1 MLKQGIKKTV
11 DFPEE
16 VEFSLDGDT
25 LRVSGPDG
33 ELSRVFDQNGI
44 ELDKD
49 GNSVVLKAK
58 TGRRK
63 VRAAFG
69 TAVSHIENM
78 IKGVT
83 EGFSC
88 KLKVFYSHFPISVSV
103 SDDRVKIENFLGEEK
118 PRFSRIVGDTEVE
131 VKGEEIEVRG
141 IKKEDVGQTAANI
154 EQVAQTRNRDPRVF
168 QDGIYIVEEP

>member
-1 MLKQGIKKTV
+1 MEEQVIKKTV

-16 VEFSLDGDT
+16 VEFTLNGNI
-25 LRVSGPDG
+25 LRVSGPNG

-44 ELDKD
+44 KLDIN
-49 GNSVVLKAK
+49 GNSVVLRAE

-63 VRAAFG
+63 VRAALG
-69 TAVSHIENM
+69 TAVSHIKNM
-78 IKGVT
+78 ITGVT
-83 EGFSC
+83 KGFSC
-88 KLKVFYSHFPISVSV
+88 KLKIFYSHFPISVSV
-103 SDDRVKIENFLGEEK
+103 SGGRVKIDNFLGEEK
-118 PRFSRIVGDTEVE
+118 PRFAKIVGDTEVDI
-131 VKGEEIEVRG
+131 KGEEIEVEG